1 LAQSSEEKIFP
12 ISPGLHEESR
22 FQEKFYPDPDA
33 QTADELSRAAFL
45 HSFGGDRAE
54 MFSSLDLSKME
65 FPDPEWIADGI
76 IPEGFSILAG
86 KQKVGKSFFTLALA
100 AAVST
105 GTRFLGRFPCKQR
118 GVLYVSLEENKRAI
132 ADRLEK
138 IKALP
143 SADLN
148 FVFDTSKPNIGAVPT
163 YLERFPNTG
172 LVIID
177 TLGRFLKQF
186 DMNDYA
192 QSLEAVN
199 AIKKISED
207 CKVSMLANH
216 HTRKMAADDFVDSVS
231 GSNAI
236 TATADTTMVLIRRR
250 GDKTGYA
257 MGTGRNVLEYE
268 HALGYFSGDDRPGW
282 DYLGEGEEIRA
293 SEEQRALI
301 EALQE
306 AGEPIGPKDLAAMTG
321 QNYGTVRS
329 MCYRLSKGGVIRK
342 HGRGL
347 YTSND

>member
-1 LAQSSEEKIFP
+1 LEKSKDNVIP
-12 ISPGLHEESR
+12 IETDAKFR
-22 FQEKFYPDPDA
+22 EKYYPDPDDKSN
-33 QTADELSRAAFL
+33 DEISRAAFL

-76 IPEGFSILAG
+76 IPEGFSLLAG

-105 GTRFLGRFPCKQR
+105 GTPFLGQFACKQR

-132 ADRLEK
+132 WDRLEK

-148 FVFDTSKPNIGAVPT
+148 FVFDTSKPNLGAIPG
-163 YLERFPNTG
+163 YIERFPKTG
-172 LVIID
+172 LIIID

-192 QSLEAVN
+192 QSLEAVH

-207 CKVSMLANH
+207 CNVSIFPTH
-216 HTRKMAADDFVDSVS
+216 HTRKSSADDFIDSVS

-250 GDKTGYA
+250 GDKTGYI

-268 HALGYFSGDDRPGW
+268 HALNFEGADGGW
-282 DYLGEGEEIRA
+282 NYLGTGDEIRA

-321 QNYGTVRS
+321 QLYGTVRV
-329 MCYRLSKGGVIRK
+329 MCFRLSRGGVIRK

-347 YTSND
+347 YTTND